1 MKLIVV
7 FSVLLFCILLL
18 QLVTSQKEPKPAGD
32 KKLKEKVKVKVKT
45 EAEKKNKITSVKT
58 KVPPPAKPPS
68 PTAAPPYLTR
78 VVGKGKFEKVG
89 KTLSVP
95 AGDTLE
101 LRCKGS
107 RVQWDIPTYLQEDDE
122 GRLRTVQHERYGV
135 LILVNSSGADTGEYT
150 CYPLYCEDS
159 DCRKEYD
166 KALKVFIFFPD
177 PQELFVPSSDYYE
190 VIQLRSNWPTVLPCQ
205 VTTPQAKV
213 TLHREFPP
221 VEVKVDGS
229 EISYDVTRGFT
240 IHRPKAHHAGS
251 LYCVASVGNLRQSS
265 IKYMLIYVHYPAAP
279 PVPVIQATSSSVVV
293 GVNLQLSCTV
303 VGEQDVAVDFTWEYP
318 GQKIGRPLY
327 TQETTQMVQVDGRSL
342 QRSQSVLQVDE
353 VREVDEGTYTCTA
366 QNLQGSR
373 SISTNVKVQ
382 KKNNSNKPHTT

>member
-1 MKLIVV
+1 MKFVLVV
-7 FSVLLFCILLL
+7 LSVLLVCTLLL
-18 QLVTSQKEPKPAGD
+18 QLAMGQKEPKPAGD
-32 KKLKEKVKVKVKT
+32 KKLNEKVKVKVKK
-45 EAEKKNKITSVKT
+45 EAEKKNKSTLIKIKAT
-58 KVPPPAKPPS
+58 PPTKPPS
-68 PTAAPPYLTR
+68 PTAAPAYLNR

-89 KTLSVP
+89 KTLSVH

-107 RVQWDIPTYLQEDDE
+107 RVQWDVPAYLQEDDE
-122 GRLRTVQHERYGV
+122 GRLRMVQHERYSV
-135 LILVNSSGADTGEYT
+135 LILTNSSGADTGEYT

-159 DCRKEYD
+159 ECRKEYD

-190 VIQLRSNWPTVLPCQ
+190 VIHLRSNWPTVLPCQ

-221 VEVKVDGS
+221 MEVKVDGS
-229 EISYDVTRGFT
+229 EISYDLTRGFT
-240 IHRPKAHHAGS
+240 IHRPRAHHAGS
-251 LYCVASVGNLRQSS
+251 LYCMASVGNLRQSS
-265 IKYMLIYVHYPAAP
+265 IKYMLIYVNYPAAP
-279 PVPVIQATSSSVVV
+279 PVPAIQASASSVAV

-327 TQETTQMVQVDGRSL
+327 TQETAQTVQVDGRSR

-353 VREVDEGTYTCTA
+353 VRKVDEGTYTCTA

-373 SISTNVKVQ
+373 SASTHVTVLK
-382 KKNNSNKPHTT
+382 KPHTT

>member
-1 MKLIVV
+1 MKLLVV
-7 FSVLLFCILLL
+7 FPVLLFSLLLL
-18 QLVTSQKEPKPAGD
+18 QLVMSQKEPKPAGD
-32 KKLKEKVKVKVKT
+32 KKLKEKVKVKT
-45 EAEKKNKITSVKT
+45 EAEKKNKNTSVKT
-58 KVPPPAKPPS
+58 KATPSAKPPS
-68 PTAAPPYLTR
+68 PTAPPPYLTR

-89 KTLSVP
+89 KMLSVP

-107 RVQWDIPTYLQEDDE
+107 RVQWDVPSYLQEDDE
-122 GRLRTVQHERYGV
+122 GRLRTLQHERYGA
-135 LILVNSSGADTGEYT
+135 LILVNSSGADTGAYI
-150 CYPLYCEDS
+150 CYPLYCVDS

-166 KALKVFIFFPD
+166 KALNVFIFFPD

-190 VIQLRSNWPTVLPCQ
+190 VIQLRSNRPTVLPCQ

-240 IHRPKAHHAGS
+240 IYRPKAHHAGS

-279 PVPVIQATSSSVVV
+279 PVPVLQTSSSSVFV
-293 GVNLQLSCTV
+293 GVNLQLSCIV

-327 TQETTQMVQVDGRSL
+327 TQETTQAVQVDGLSR

-353 VREVDEGTYTCTA
+353 VREVDKGTYTCTA

-373 SISTNVKVQ
+373 SVSTNVNVQ
-382 KKNNSNKPHTT
+382 KKDNSKKPHTT